1 MADKSDQELQ
11 RMEGFTSR
19 SVDSD
24 IDVVNLS
31 LGQMGCFDYIVH
43 TWINRMPDIRCVI

>member
-1 MADKSDQELQ
+1 MADKSDEKLQ

-19 SVDSD
+19 SDSD

-31 LGQMGCFDYIVH
+31 FGQMGCFDYTVEP
-43 TWINRMPDIRCVI
+43 R

>member
-1 MADKSDQELQ
+1 MADKSYEELQ

-19 SVDSD
+19 SDSD

-31 LGQMGCFDYIVH
+31 YWSKPNGMF
-43 TWINRMPDIRCVI
+43 